1 MLPIYINASVLH
13 KLQFNRRATKLLY
26 NKRAELS
33 LVKRWAIGDTG
44 KFKKE
49 VNLWQK
55 VKIPSVDGVSLPSA
69 PKVTR
74 KKGK

>member
-1 MLPIYINASVLH
+1 MRKSKHSERISVE
-13 KLQFNRRATKLLY
+13 QTA
-26 NKRAELS
+26 KRF
-33 LVKRWAIGDTG
+33 AIGDTG

-55 VKIPSVDGVSLPSA
+55 VIIPSVGGVFLQSA